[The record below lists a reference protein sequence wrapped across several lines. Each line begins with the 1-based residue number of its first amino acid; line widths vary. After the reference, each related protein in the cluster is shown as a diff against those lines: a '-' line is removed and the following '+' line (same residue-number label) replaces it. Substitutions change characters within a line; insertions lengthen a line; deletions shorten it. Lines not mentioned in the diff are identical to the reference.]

1 MMWTIPVNENRR
13 LSSAAQSNNDYED
26 KCFRLREEKQVLT
39 SEKNK
44 INDAN
49 RILTTKCANL
59 EAALKKKLVAD
70 EVLDAEQLSSSLV
83 LHKNKQDFEDLFRA
97 YDTIKRENKALISKQ
112 KSSLQAISNQKKEI
126 TSLKLRLEARKSI
139 GFTPPRRQSGGC
151 RKVVVDTNN
160 LVQEVDV
167 DAPATTDDD
176 DKENVNIA
184 LGRRSSAESQLQTLK
199 ATTPTKVGDSRSR
212 SDVSVTKSRTVDAHR
227 YYN

>member
-13 LSSAAQSNNDYED
+13 PSSAAQSNDDYED
-26 KCFRLREEKQVLT
+26 KCFRLREEKQALT
-39 SEKNK
+39 SEMNK
-44 INDAN
+44 TSNAN

-97 YDTIKRENKALISKQ
+97 YDTIKRENKALVSKHKTSLQVISK
-112 KSSLQAISNQKKEI
+112 QKKEI

-167 DAPATTDDD
+167 DDDV
-176 DKENVNIA
+176 KENDVNIA
-184 LGRRSSAESQLQTLK
+184 LGQLQLRLNSAESQLQTLK
-199 ATTPTKVGDSRSR
+199 ATTPTKVGDSCSR
-212 SDVSVTKSRTVDAHR
+212 SDVSVTSHGRWMHTVTT
-227 YYN
+227 Y

>member
-1 MMWTIPVNENRR
+1 MNENRR

-59 EAALKKKLVAD
+59 EAALKKKLVAN

-112 KSSLQAISNQKKEI
+112 KSSSQVISKQKKEI

-151 RKVVVDTNN
+151 KKVVVDTNN

-167 DAPATTDDD
+167 DDD

-184 LGRRSSAESQLQTLK
+184 DVQLRLNSAESQLQTLK

>member
-1 MMWTIPVNENRR
+1 MNENRR

-112 KSSLQAISNQKKEI
+112 KSSLQAISKQKKEI

-151 RKVVVDTNN
+151 KKVVVDTNN

-167 DAPATTDDD
+167 DDDD

-184 LGRRSSAESQLQTLK
+184 QLRLNSAESQLQTLK

-227 YYN
+227 YNLLTSGYN

>member
-13 LSSAAQSNNDYED
+13 PSSAAQSNDDYED

-97 YDTIKRENKALISKQ
+97 YDTIKRENKALISKH
-112 KSSLQAISNQKKEI
+112 KTSLQAISKQKKEI

-167 DAPATTDDD
+167 DLRL
-176 DKENVNIA
+176 N
-184 LGRRSSAESQLQTLK
+184 SAESQLQTLK

-227 YYN
+227 YNLLTSGYN

>member
-1 MMWTIPVNENRR
+1 MNENRR

-167 DAPATTDDD
+167 DDD
-176 DKENVNIA
+176 DKENVNIVQ
-184 LGRRSSAESQLQTLK
+184 LRLNSAESQLQTLK

>member
-1 MMWTIPVNENRR
+1 MKIGGQALPLNQMMTTRT
-13 LSSAAQSNNDYED
+13 SA
-26 KCFRLREEKQVLT
+26 FV
-39 SEKNK
+39 
-44 INDAN
+44 
-49 RILTTKCANL
+49 TKCANL

-97 YDTIKRENKALISKQ
+97 YDTIKRENKALVSKQ
-112 KSSLQAISNQKKEI
+112 KSSVQVINKQKKEI

-167 DAPATTDDD
+167 DDDV
-176 DKENVNIA
+176 KENDVNIA
-184 LGRRSSAESQLQTLK
+184 LGQLQLRLDSAESQLQTLK
-199 ATTPTKVGDSRSR
+199 SATPTKVGDSCSR
-212 SDVSVTKSRTVDAHR
+212 SDVSVTNSRTVDAR
-227 YYN
+227 CYFQLMLFAICF